1 MAKQFS
7 VRPSSLLNLSDPYEA
22 YCLDEAAA
30 WLLAQKEPPDYGNK
44 RRLNGN
50 SKLMAALEKAG
61 GVKIIGEKK
70 P

>member
-1 MAKQFS
+1 MAQQFS

-30 WLLAQKEPPDYGNK
+30 WLLAQKEPSDYGNK
-44 RRLNGN
+44 SRINGN
-50 SKLMAALEKAG
+50 SKLMAALEKTG
-61 GVKIIGEKK
+61 GVKIIGAKK

>member
-1 MAKQFS
+1 MAQQFS

-30 WLLAQKEPPDYGNK
+30 WLLAQKEPPDYGSK